1 VEMGHISV
9 KTICFFLIVKLA
21 FTASVL
27 ADDVSDGDSNKISD
41 SNSAGR
47 NQYQG
52 FGFFN
57 TADRTDSMGEK
68 GAVDSFVPIIAVDPA
83 VSPAT
88 STSNPATT
96 KKQGKNGNKENKG
109 NKKKNNKVNV
119 VIDAPV
125 VEPGTN
131 ITNGLFVNPQDNTL
145 NLAIGGA
152 NISIDL
158 SDDEVQVVNTTT
170 KGLNGDEI
178 PEIVKGHIP
187 VFLQLAKDSSR
198 RDFFDIET
206 NDNIKKCYYMQA
218 LMNWANSQSADVK
231 NAFYDY
237 IENLKLEKEQTRA
250 EQDIKVKQL
259 SETAQ
264 EAHKHIQSI
273 IDDDQIS
280 KKQETQSIAEYFS
293 GLPTDVQEELN
304 TINS

>member
-1 VEMGHISV
+1 MKHISV
-9 KTICFFLIVKLA
+9 KTICFLLIVKLNSV
-21 FTASVL
+21 SVL
-27 ADDVSDGDSNKISD
+27 ADDVSNEDSNQISS

-57 TADRTDSMGEK
+57 TANRTDSMGEK
-68 GAVDSFVPIIAVDPA
+68 GVVDSSIPIIAVDPA

-96 KKQGKNGNKENKG
+96 KKQGKSGNKGNKG
-109 NKKKNNKVNV
+109 NKKKKSKVNV

-158 SDDEVQVVNTTT
+158 GDDEIQVVNTTT
-170 KGLNGDEI
+170 KTLNGDEV
-178 PEIVKGHIP
+178 PEIIKGQIP

-218 LMNWANSQSADVK
+218 LMNWANSQSDDVK
-231 NAFYDY
+231 NAFYSY
-237 IENLKLEKEQTRA
+237 VENLKLEKQQTRA
-250 EQDIKVKQL
+250 EQAVKVKQL
-259 SETAQ
+259 SEAAQ

-304 TINS
+304 TLNS